1 MFYSISLYIS
11 LAIFIGGLIYKIYA
25 WLSHKIGVDSK
36 DIPTSR
42 RLSSALK
49 GIVLTIFS
57 SKILTLINVFFL
69 DIIFQRKVFNE
80 DFFRWLT
87 HILIYVAFMLLLF
100 MHALDKF
107 ITSAIFSNYSATLN
121 PFLFLKDLFGALV
134 IIGVCM
140 AIYRRFIL
148 RPPRVK
154 TNPMDTYAIII
165 LAVIML
171 SGIILEGTKIGSY
184 SIYKSMVTDYAGLEE
199 GEEEFK
205 ALTAFWVDKFG
216 TVSPDL
222 KAPFEATLLEEGKEL
237 HEMSCSGCHS
247 RPQWAFIGYPIA
259 RAFKGAALGLDKGGI
274 HTLLWYI
281 HFLACFIG
289 LAYLPFSKFLH
300 IITSP
305 LSLLANSVMD
315 KKGSDPANIA
325 TRQALE
331 LDACTHC
338 GACTSRCSVGII
350 VEEIENINILP
361 SEKIQSIKALVSK
374 KETDET
380 KLRLILEGTYL
391 CTNCHRCTDVCPAG
405 INLEDLWFSAREDMF
420 QKDYPEFSVLSPLS
434 FYRGLMREN
443 IPQSDYNRPL
453 IQAREAVASKYDLM
467 KSPDKAVILTP
478 DNKELPGG
486 LLLSDQAATFSACFG
501 CQTCT
506 NVCPVV
512 AAYENPKEVLG
523 MLPHQIMYA
532 TGLGIKDLAFGSQ
545 MLWDCITCY
554 QCQEQCPQ
562 GVKVTD
568 VLYELKNLAIKNAEP
583 KVESVTG

>member
-1 MFYSISLYIS
+1 
-11 LAIFIGGLIYKIYA
+11 
-25 WLSHKIGVDSK
+25 
-36 DIPTSR
+36 
-42 RLSSALK
+42 
-49 GIVLTIFS
+49 
-57 SKILTLINVFFL
+57 
-69 DIIFQRKVFNE
+69 
-80 DFFRWLT
+80 
-87 HILIYVAFMLLLF
+87 
-100 MHALDKF
+100 
-107 ITSAIFSNYSATLN
+107 
-121 PFLFLKDLFGALV
+121 
-134 IIGVCM
+134 
-140 AIYRRFIL
+140 
-148 RPPRVK
+148 
-154 TNPMDTYAIII
+154 MDTYAIII

-184 SIYKSMVTDYAGLEE
+184 SIYKSMVSDYAGLEE

-247 RPQWAFIGYPIA
+247 RPQWAFVGYPVA
-259 RAFKGAALGLDKGGI
+259 KVFKGAALGLDKGGI

-315 KKGSDPANIA
+315 KKGSEPANIA

-350 VEEIENINILP
+350 VEEIENENILP
-361 SEKIQSIKALVSK
+361 SEKLQSIKAIVTK
-374 KETDET
+374 KQTDET
-380 KLRLILEGTYL
+380 RFRLILDGTYL

-420 QKDYPEFSVLSPLS
+420 QKDYPEFSILSPLS
-434 FYRGLMREN
+434 FYRGLMRES
-443 IPQSDYNRPL
+443 IPQTDYNRPL
-453 IQAREAVASKYDLM
+453 IQAREAIASKYELI
-467 KSPDKAVILTP
+467 KTPDKAVNLTP
-478 DNKELPGG
+478 DNQELRDS

-512 AAYENPKEVLG
+512 AAYENPKDVLG

-545 MLWDCITCY
+545 MLWDCLTCY

-568 VLYELKNLAIKNAEP
+568 VLYELKNLAIKNAER